1 MKCRD
6 AKLKLSSHMDG
17 VLTAAER
24 REMSTHLNGCA
35 VCRAELS
42 QLGATQRLVSGLG
55 RKQAPADLAL
65 KLRVALSQAAAARR
79 RSAWDG
85 LLVRWQNAMN
95 AFMVPATAGMLS
107 AVIMFGLMLGM
118 LVPVPLAASND
129 VPTLLYTPP
138 ELTSS
143 PFGFEVMNN
152 VNSDS
157 LMIEAFIDSN
167 GRVQDY
173 RILSSPDSAKDIMPE
188 LKKMLIFTQFRP
200 ATSFGQPT
208 AGRAILTFNQVN
220 VKG

>member
-1 MKCRD
+1 MKCSE
-6 AKLKLSSHMDG
+6 AKLRLSSHLDAM
-17 VLTAAER
+17 LTGAER
-24 REMSTHLNGCA
+24 REMSAHLNGCA
-35 VCRAELS
+35 ECRTELA
-42 QLGATQRLVSGLG
+42 QLSTTQRLVSGLG

-65 KLRVALSQAAAARR
+65 KLRVMLSQAAASKR

-85 LLVRWQNAMN
+85 LLVRWQNALN

-107 AVIMFGLMLGM
+107 AVIMFGLLLGM
-118 LVPVPLAASND
+118 MVPVPLVASND
-129 VPTLLYTPP
+129 VPTSLYTPP

-143 PFGFEVMNN
+143 PFGFEVMNS

-157 LMIEAFIDSN
+157 LMIEAYIDSN

-173 RILSSPDSAKDIMPE
+173 RILSSPESAKDIMPE

-208 AGRAILTFNQVN
+208 SGRAILTFNQVN